1 MRVKMKTTTNWQ
13 GKLRRPGDILTVDDS
28 VAKRWE
34 RYGLA
39 EVIGEKKGKKEVP
52 DDAPVAAGNDLE
64 SMPIEDLR
72 KMAEDL
78 GIAPGNMKKADLIA
92 AIRKG

>member
-1 MRVKMKTTTNWQ
+1 MKVKMKTTTNWK
-13 GKLRRPGDILTVDDS
+13 GKLRRPGDVLTVDDT

-39 EVIGEKKGKKEVP
+39 EVIGEKRGKKEVP
-52 DDAPVAAGNDLE
+52 DDAPVAGNDLE